1 MNLFYLVIG
10 SPFGTDRGTTPEKKR
25 SVDPQAASK
34 VAKKARR
41 APQPAPEIYCM
52 IKDLVIHL
60 AKSVVHDKVDKKQGV
75 GLSDELE
82 GKQDEVD
89 VVYGSTPD
97 ISGDE
102 LSGSNYSPKSGNTSS
117 SFDELTKE
125 VAQKIDREK

>member
-34 VAKKARR
+34 VAKKARM
-41 APQPAPEIYCM
+41 APQPAQIYCM

-82 GKQDEVD
+82 GKQDVFD